1 MVLPMIIPNPK
12 RRQLGVPS
20 AHINFIY
27 YVTYVIQY
35 LIVLQGCMHTGTYTN
50 TKITCVRI
58 MIPTITLRVF
68 GVVFG
73 LYWAEIN
80 KKNRNFNL
88 MFS

>member
-1 MVLPMIIPNPK
+1 MHAY
-12 RRQLGVPS
+12 R
-20 AHINFIY
+20 HI
-27 YVTYVIQY
+27 
-35 LIVLQGCMHTGTYTN
+35 HN

-73 LYWAEIN
+73 LYWAEII
-80 KKNRNFNL
+80 KKIEILIL